1 MTGIFAF
8 GINLANKLSFKK
20 KFTLLALV
28 TLLPLSLGASFLVSL
43 QYHQVELGHGKL
55 EGLTN
60 VTQLTQLDQA
70 VFDARADILSV
81 TGSLPSLSRKLTS
94 GIANAT
100 SSFNQQY
107 QDVYLVT
114 GPLQEAAKNLGTTNT
129 IDLATQGLD
138 QFSERMAA
146 LREHVAAQSGLA
158 LDAEAE
164 GFYLAEL
171 YLERLPS
178 VHDYMSRVN
187 AMAQRVL
194 NNEGFTPG
202 TFTQLVALNKRLNEL
217 LTLSEKTAKRLFS
230 LESENDYQALAAQ
243 VKKLHTNIAELTR
256 TVDSQMIVPD
266 NLGITLSQLANQA
279 SQINGEVKRTQEAV
293 RLMQEQILSDKQS
306 NQNDAMI
313 ALIVIVGIVVILSL
327 YFLLAIYK
335 AIAINVSAIEASTA
349 KMAAGDLS
357 HELVVKGDDEFSVI
371 AGAFNTM
378 QQSIRVL
385 IGDVRT
391 LSNQVVDASS
401 QVQEVTQSVEQTLSA
416 QQLETHQVASAI
428 SQMVASVNS
437 VEASTEEATGITAS
451 ANSAVDEGQAVISET
466 LEGINHIAKE
476 VTAGATVIN
485 QLAEHA
491 ADIGKV
497 VDVIREIAEQT
508 NLLALNAAIEAAR
521 AGEQGRG
528 FAVVADEVRT
538 LASRTQKSTQEI
550 QTMIELVQS
559 GADQAVATMESGT
572 QKANQGVQQAG
583 QVSETI
589 TRLTSSVQDIVTITE
604 QIAAAVSEQKL
615 AATQIDAKT
624 HTIGEGADDALK
636 AAVGASEIGQGLAS
650 DAKRLA
656 SQIEGFKL

>member
-8 GINLANKLSFKK
+8 GVNLANKLSFKK

-43 QYHQVELGHGKL
+43 QYHQVEMGQAKL
-55 EGLTN
+55 EGLAH
-60 VTQLTQLDQA
+60 VTQLTQLDQT
-70 VFDARADILSV
+70 VFDARGGILSV
-81 TGSLPSLSRKLTS
+81 TGSVPTLSRKLTS
-94 GIANAT
+94 GIT
-100 SSFNQQY
+100 SVTSNFNQQY

-114 GPLQEAAKNLGTTNT
+114 GPLQEAAKTLGATNT
-129 IDLATQGLD
+129 IDSATQGLD

-178 VHDYMSRVN
+178 VHDYTSRVN

-194 NNEGFTPG
+194 DNDGFTPG

-217 LTLSEKTAKRLFS
+217 LALSEKTAKRLFS
-230 LESENDYQALAAQ
+230 LESENDYQTLAGK
-243 VKKLHTNIAELTR
+243 VKKLHTNIAEFTR

-266 NLGITLSQLANQA
+266 NLGISLSQLTNQANQV
-279 SQINGEVKRTQEAV
+279 SGEIKATQEAV
-293 RLMQEQILSDKQS
+293 RQMQAQLLLDKQS

-313 ALIVIVGIVVILSL
+313 ALIVIVAFVVILSL

-335 AIAINVSAIEASTA
+335 AIVINVSAIEASTA

-357 HELVVKGDDEFSVI
+357 HELLVKGDDEFSVI
-371 AGAFNTM
+371 AAAFNTM

-391 LSNQVVDASS
+391 LSNQVVDAST
-401 QVQEVTQSVEQTLSA
+401 QVQEVTHSVEQTLSA

-550 QTMIELVQS
+550 QAMIELVQS
-559 GADQAVATMESGT
+559 GADQAVATMDSGT

-589 TRLTSSVQDIVTITE
+589 TTLTSSVQDIVTITE

-624 HTIGEGADDALK
+624 HAIGEGADDALK